1 MDNLTHS
8 LAGALLGE
16 MGLKRRSRFAMA
28 GCILGANAPDIDVFA
43 PRFLPVEGIAFHR
56 GPTHAVI
63 GWPLLAI
70 GIVAILWLLD
80 WLKPGEEASPEQAAP
95 LPFRP
100 LPLLGVTFLAVLT
113 HPFLDWLNTY
123 GINLLAP
130 FSPKW
135 QAGDAIFIIDW
146 VYWLLMIL
154 GIFWSRRLDRH
165 GLANPG
171 RPARIMGLALA
182 GYIALNL
189 GVSTR
194 AEAQTTAALTAQGIR
209 PTMVVASPPPFLF
222 WQRRML
228 WRDATAYGGGDYDI
242 FHDRVIIEPQRAP
255 LGLADPRLAAAAAR
269 SRHIRGFLYWSRM
282 PLVVTRDGKPYL
294 TDQRFYGQ
302 ILKIGLK
309 PTRFDGFLVPL
320 DR

>member
-8 LAGALLGE
+8 LAGGLLGQ

-56 GPTHAVI
+56 GPTHAI
-63 GWPLLAI
+63 LGWPLLAI
-70 GIVAILWLLD
+70 GIVAILWLID
-80 WLKPGEEASPEQAAP
+80 RVKPGGEGT
-95 LPFRP
+95 LPFLP

-154 GIFWSRRLDRH
+154 GISWSR
-165 GLANPG
+165 GLERRGIANPG

-194 AEAQTTAALTAQGIR
+194 AEAQTTAALTAQGIS
-209 PTMVVASPPPFLF
+209 PAMVVASPPPLLF
-222 WQRRML
+222 WQRHML
-228 WRDATAYGGGDYDI
+228 WRDAASYGGGDYDV
-242 FHDRVIIEPQRAP
+242 FHDRVTIEPRRAP
-255 LGLADPRLAAAAAR
+255 LGLTDPRLAAAAQR

-302 ILKIGLK
+302 VLKIGLSAK
-309 PTRFDGFLVPL
+309 RFDGFLVPL
-320 DR
+320 QP